1 MTAVPE
7 IARNTWLKRCERP
20 VARVTRI
27 FQTNGTARDA
37 RKIIRMFHRCGDLCE
52 TLNSPLFPTA
62 CTETNSSMERSP
74 LVWHLVTAS
83 FASPGFPS
91 VRSSVTRL
99 LLLIDSIAIELT
111 VLLTVSCWFT
121 SGCLHTKLEQ
131 KRFRRSA
138 ICFSTPFRIGQPFL
152 ATIRQKPSST
162 IHLHTRVPIE
172 FLIDSESIRFPL
184 RSVLLVFFHRHHYGR
199 WLGISSIFHTGTIF
213 AADSAFAASFTV
225 VFVFA
230 RSCSRCAVP
239 CTGERIRR
247 SLNPC
252 GHE

>member
-172 FLIDSESIRFPL
+172 FLIDNGINSI
-184 RSVLLVFFHRHHYGR
+184 
-199 WLGISSIFHTGTIF
+199 
-213 AADSAFAASFTV
+213 SFT
-225 VFVFA
+225 FGFA
-230 RSCSRCAVP
+230 RVFSSSPLWTMVRNFFYFPYRHYLCCRLCFCCFLHCRFRFCSFVLAM
-239 CTGERIRR
+239 R
-247 SLNPC
+247 SSVH
-252 GHE
+252 GRTYTSFA